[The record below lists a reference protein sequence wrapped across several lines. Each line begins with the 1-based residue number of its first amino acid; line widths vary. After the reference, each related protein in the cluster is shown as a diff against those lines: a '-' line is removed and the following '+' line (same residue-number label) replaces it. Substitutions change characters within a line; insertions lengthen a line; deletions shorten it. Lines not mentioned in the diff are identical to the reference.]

1 MPNGMR
7 EPSALFTA
15 SSIFLSCW
23 KEHLGGWFQLGRKGM
38 EIEAILLSPRRLC
51 LRLIMHGS
59 ADHGTATI
67 MHGSADHGFG
77 CGFGAVD

>member
-1 MPNGMR
+1 MKRGMPEMGYVR
-7 EPSALFTA
+7 L
-15 SSIFLSCW
+15 
-23 KEHLGGWFQLGRKGM
+23 
-38 EIEAILLSPRRLC
+38 RRLC